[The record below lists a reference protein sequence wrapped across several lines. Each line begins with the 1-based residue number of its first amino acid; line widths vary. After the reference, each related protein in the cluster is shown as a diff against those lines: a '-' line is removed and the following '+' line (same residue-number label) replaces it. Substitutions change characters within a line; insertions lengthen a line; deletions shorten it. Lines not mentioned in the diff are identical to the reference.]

1 MKSQK
6 NISSLLLLLYVVVA
20 FNYLI
25 PVLTHHIFK
34 EYIINKVCI
43 QREVIENKCQGNCH
57 LQKQL
62 KESKDENIP
71 SKSKI
76 IHQTQNDFVNII
88 HQIDSII
95 ILSKKEK
102 IYCSTEC
109 KLLEN
114 YNIPIKPPP
123 KYII

>member
-6 NISSLLLLLYVVVA
+6 HISIILLLLYAVVA

-25 PVLTHHIFK
+25 PVLTHHIFE
-34 EYIINKVCI
+34 EYIINEVCI

-62 KESKDENIP
+62 TEGKEENNQ
-71 SKSKI
+71 SKSNI
-76 IHQTQNDFVNII
+76 RHQTQNDFVNII

-95 ILSKKEK
+95 ILSKRER

-109 KLLEN
+109 KPLEN
-114 YNIPIKPPP
+114 YNTPIKPPP